1 MQAKHLGELGLN
13 YLSLCQLRSE
23 VIDKDEFMKI
33 LKDKR
38 ARSEPLREKLA
49 LLVSSHSK
57 FISCFVV
64 PLLHSIVF
72 VSQDR
77 DLRETNVS
85 HDVIWWQT
93 RLQTPVVSSGIVHR
107 SSSPGIIELSKNL
120 HSKTQRFFF
129 C

>member
-1 MQAKHLGELGLN
+1 MD
-13 YLSLCQLRSE
+13 YLSLCQPRSE

-38 ARSEPLREKLA
+38 ARSKPLREKVA
-49 LLVSSHSK
+49 LLVPSHSM

-85 HDVIWWQT
+85 CDVIWW
-93 RLQTPVVSSGIVHR
+93 
-107 SSSPGIIELSKNL
+107 
-120 HSKTQRFFF
+120 
-129 C
+129 